1 MRVTTKGQVTIPQTV
16 RNFLGI
22 RPNSEV
28 DFVVEDRKVMLV
40 KTEKIQKKSRFQKV
54 VGILKNGKTTDQMM
68 EFTRD

>member
-1 MRVTTKGQVTIPQTV
+1 MRVTTKGQVTIPQTI

-28 DFVVEDRKVMLV
+28 DFILENKAVILV
-40 KTEKIQKKSRFQKV
+40 KAEKLQKKSRFQKV